1 MRAIKGLGV
10 ENCASIVRTFK
21 TPFLLHMCYSQ
32 LPQDVKIC
40 ENLLTAGKLELAS
53 VNGNSDPVFNSRDS
67 AEGNAAADVPMHV
80 QDSDRV
86 NLGTVVSSCQEKGLL
101 NKLLKN
107 IEKEMGIKVRK
118 VNKTQSVLVWQLICY
133 NKY

>member
-1 MRAIKGLGV
+1 MRAVKGLGV

-21 TPFLLHMCYSQ
+21 TPFLLHMCFMQ

-40 ENLLTAGKLELAS
+40 ENLLTAGKLELAT
-53 VNGNSDPVFNSRDS
+53 VNGNSDPVFTQQRDS
-67 AEGNAAADVPMHV
+67 IEHAGDVPMHV

-86 NLGTVVSSCQEKGLL
+86 NLGTVVSTCQEKGLL
-101 NKLLKN
+101 NKLLKT

-118 VNKTQSVLVWQLICY
+118 VNKTQSVLVW
-133 NKY
+133 